1 MNLTENTKWC
11 TEHKLT
17 KEEFKKLIQNK
28 LDRALKHLEARE
40 KVNFSLVDLE

>member
-28 LDRALKHLEARE
+28 LDRALAQLEAR
-40 KVNFSLVDLE
+40 KQIPKSILAD